1 MSDSDSEQHSENMFD
16 EDILS
21 DNESIQKHQTKS
33 INNNESYDENQN
45 QDIEFSL
52 NVDDEEDNDDDDDDD
67 NDEDVD
73 DMDDEKLQNNII
85 STPKPTN
92 GGATIVSVPEL
103 VSTTQAYSDDSSNY
117 DSDNEEE
124 SSEYLQKFDHEIINN
139 HLEQY
144 HPETKMH
151 NFEEVKALSNI
162 VRDVNGSIIDPLHN
176 TVPIMTKY
184 EKTRIL
190 GIRANQLNQ
199 GAAPFVKIS
208 PEILDGYT
216 IALEELKQK
225 KLPFIIRRPIPNG
238 SSEYWRVNDLE
249 IIQ

>member
-1 MSDSDSEQHSENMFD
+1 MSDSDSEHSETMFD
-16 EDILS
+16 EDNLS

-33 INNNESYDENQN
+33 TNNNNESDDENE
-45 QDIEFSL
+45 DIEFSL
-52 NVDDEEDNDDDDDDD
+52 NDNDIDGDGDDDDDDDD
-67 NDEDVD
+67 NDGD
-73 DMDDEKLQNNII
+73 DENDDDEKLQNNII
-85 STPKPTN
+85 SVPKTI
-92 GGATIVSVPEL
+92 GGATIVNVPDL
-103 VSTTQAYSDDSSNY
+103 TSTEQVYSDDSSNY
-117 DSDNEEE
+117 DSDDEE
-124 SSEYLQKFDHEIINN
+124 SSEYLQKFDQEIINN

-151 NFEEVKALSNI
+151 NFEEVKALANI
-162 VRDVNGSIIDPLHN
+162 IRDTDGSIVDPLHN

-199 GAAPFVKIS
+199 GATPFIKVS
-208 PEILDGYT
+208 SEILDGYT

-249 IIQ
+249 LIQ